1 MLFYQKCFALLE
13 PGTEFLDNWHL
24 HAIAEALRR
33 VERGDT
39 RRLII
44 NVPPRAGKSL
54 IVTVAF
60 TAWLL
65 GRNPRLKIICTSYS
79 ESLAKAHASAF
90 RTIIRSAWYRQVFPA
105 FQVERGGDRSVETVT
120 TQRGFR
126 YAVSLSGPVLGRGA
140 DIIIGD
146 DAMSPAA
153 ALSDVVRAR
162 ELNLWNTAHRTRLNS
177 KRRGAIILI
186 SQRLHAEDLV
196 GHVLGSGEW
205 ERVIIPAIART
216 PERYSLGRGAFH
228 DRAADEVLH
237 AEREPREAL
246 DEMRRA
252 MGSMHFAA
260 QYMQDPVPPDG
271 NLLHRAWLSYFKE
284 EPESYEVLVATWDTA
299 STLGETSSYSVGMLW
314 GSVGPDYYLLDVV
327 RGRFEMP
334 ELRRKMI
341 ACHAEWQP
349 DTTLIEDTELGRS
362 LQQDLRRTER
372 WPILLR
378 KPKYDKKAR
387 LLAQLARFE
396 NGHVHLPEEAP
407 WLDTYVKEL
416 LAFPYGKHNDQVD
429 ATSQVLDYFTSLLPR
444 QGPIVRRNMTRK
456 SVVSRR

>member
-1 MLFYQKCFALLE
+1 MNARAAYLWALGRDFMLFYEKCFALLE

-177 KRRGAIILI
+177 KRRHHPGLAAPPRRR
-186 SQRLHAEDLV
+186 SGRARARVGRLGTRDHA
-196 GHVLGSGEW
+196 G
-205 ERVIIPAIART
+205 
-216 PERYSLGRGAFH
+216 
-228 DRAADEVLH
+228 DR
-237 AEREPREAL
+237 
-246 DEMRRA
+246 
-252 MGSMHFAA
+252 
-260 QYMQDPVPPDG
+260 
-271 NLLHRAWLSYFKE
+271 HRARAL
-284 EPESYEVLVATWDTA
+284 
-299 STLGETSSYSVGMLW
+299 
-314 GSVGPDYYLLDVV
+314 
-327 RGRFEMP
+327 
-334 ELRRKMI
+334 
-341 ACHAEWQP
+341 QP
-349 DTTLIEDTELGRS
+349 G
-362 LQQDLRRTER
+362 
-372 WPILLR
+372 
-378 KPKYDKKAR
+378 
-387 LLAQLARFE
+387 
-396 NGHVHLPEEAP
+396 
-407 WLDTYVKEL
+407 
-416 LAFPYGKHNDQVD
+416 
-429 ATSQVLDYFTSLLPR
+429 
-444 QGPIVRRNMTRK
+444 
-456 SVVSRR
+456 